1 MKPCDGIYHWI
12 VAEQTLLC
20 LTGRILKDAV
30 PEPFLEGALAR
41 LLAGAALASC
51 TKEKAHTVE
60 SLVLRTRLLSPAA
73 AQPALPAPNAS
84 VSSGLR

>member
-12 VAEQTLLC
+12 VAEQTLLR

-41 LLAGAALASC
+41 LLAGATLASC

-60 SLVLRTRLLSPAA
+60 SLVRTRLLSPAA

-84 VSSGLR
+84 VSSELR

>member
-12 VAEQTLLC
+12 VAEQTLLRR
-20 LTGRILKDAV
+20 TGRILKDAV

-41 LLAGAALASC
+41 LLAGATLASC

-60 SLVLRTRLLSPAA
+60 SLVRTRLLSPAA

>member
-12 VAEQTLLC
+12 VAEQTLLR

-41 LLAGAALASC
+41 LLAGATLASC

-60 SLVLRTRLLSPAA
+60 SLVRTRLLSPAA
-73 AQPALPAPNAS
+73 ARPALPAPNAS